1 MIYSWQH
8 KTQESLIGDLGISR
22 AEYARWAQTRGF
34 PGKSAN
40 GFYDAR
46 AIRAW
51 ARKKGK
57 KFQPAP
63 DKSLPAKATPT
74 VAMHIAG
81 LTDDEPAPGT
91 AKDVPGDQS
100 GASEAADALP
110 SISGLTDDAPDAV
123 ELTGYETSALK
134 PAWDP
139 ADETAYSDALS
150 VDPLQEG
157 RRIRNERERIKL
169 ANEKQ
174 LIISAERARDIANAL
189 GRAHVA
195 MLQELPA
202 RLAAHFPEIE
212 AKLFRDRCRT
222 TLADLR
228 GRNVAALAKILADEL
243 GPDPAIETVLAK
255 IKLTKDTNGPI
266 QPASTETAE
275 G

>member
-1 MIYSWQH
+1 MTPLQH

-34 PGKSAN
+34 PGKSDS
-40 GFYDAR
+40 GYYDAR

-57 KFQPAP
+57 KFQPPP
-63 DKSLPAKATPT
+63 DKSLPTKAKPV
-74 VAMHIAG
+74 VAIHIAG
-81 LTDDEPAPGT
+81 LTDNVPAPGT
-91 AKDVPGDQS
+91 AEDAPGAQS
-100 GASEAADALP
+100 GASEPETPAV
-110 SISGLTDDAPDAV
+110 SISGLTDDAAEAV
-123 ELTGYETSALK
+123 ELTGYETTALK
-134 PAWDP
+134 PAWEPVNEWEP
-139 ADETAYSDALS
+139 AEAN

-228 GRNVAALAKILADEL
+228 ARNVAALAKILADEL

-266 QPASTETAE
+266 QPAAAETAE